1 MLDTRAV
8 ARALA
13 DADFTPAQ
21 ADAVTV
27 AVRQAAEHAGPAD
40 RQIAAIDARL
50 SRIDSRLDRIDARID
65 ALTWRFAGA
74 TAAQTL
80 AIIGAPSSRSCACS
94 RPPDPARRGGAAQRP
109 RRLRR
114 TPTATDRT
122 IRLRGGRA
130 VGLHSA

>member
-21 ADAVTV
+21 ADAVTA
-27 AVRQAAEHAGPAD
+27 AVRQAAEHAGPAN

-80 AIIGAPSSRSCACS
+80 AIIGAVFALMRMF
-94 RPPDPARRGGAAQRP
+94 PPA
-109 RRLRR
+109 
-114 TPTATDRT
+114 
-122 IRLRGGRA
+122 
-130 VGLHSA
+130 